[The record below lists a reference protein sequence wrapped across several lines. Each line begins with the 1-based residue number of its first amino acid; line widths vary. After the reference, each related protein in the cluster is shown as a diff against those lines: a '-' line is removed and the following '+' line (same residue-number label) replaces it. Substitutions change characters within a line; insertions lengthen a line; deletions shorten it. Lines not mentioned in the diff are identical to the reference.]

1 MEVIILS
8 SLLLA
13 GIVLLLVEL
22 FLLPGTSIAGIGSA
36 LSFGGG
42 IYYAFAV
49 YGVPVGVAVI
59 IISVVV
65 AAFAIYKF
73 MKSKTLDTI
82 SLHTTIEGKN
92 NPLEGISVSVGDT
105 GVAVS
110 RLAPMGKVRIN
121 GNTIEVKV
129 VSDMID
135 TGEQVRITEISTS
148 GIVVERN
155 T

>member
-1 MEVIILS
+1 M
-8 SLLLA
+8 
-13 GIVLLLVEL
+13 GI
-22 FLLPGTSIAGIGSA
+22 
-36 LSFGGG
+36 
-42 IYYAFAV
+42 
-49 YGVPVGVAVI
+49 AVI
-59 IISVVV
+59 VISVFV

-135 TGEQVRITEISTS
+135 TGEQVKVTEISTS